1 MSYDDESTA
10 SALELDDR
18 DRIRS
23 FETSATLL
31 FVITVIVLQ
40 Y

>member
-1 MSYDDESTA
+1 MSYDDQSTA
-10 SALELDDR
+10 SALELDASVHLKLLN
-18 DRIRS
+18 II
-23 FETSATLL
+23 L